1 MKKLILALT
10 IIAAVSVAALGDI
23 PSPNRKPRVTPT
35 PVKVVVDTTKPAPT
49 PKKEVLEE
57 YNGTIRVFFDTKE
70 PVPVLE
76 IRKSS
81 LEKLIASNGEASD
94 SPVVASSNNGSGFTM
109 GQTLVS
115 GVLFSVAFIVGGVWI
130 FRARGGSRTAAGLLL
145 GAVLGGATVTLANSP
160 PDYVVRLTS
169 RVFNPNTKAYGWAEN
184 KVKIRLMSE
193 DPAQARFRRDDV
205 VLIVPYIDKENRNE
219 EE

>member
-10 IIAAVSVAALGDI
+10 AIAILAIAALADI
-23 PSPNRKPRVTPT
+23 PSPNKKPRVKPT

-49 PKKEVLEE
+49 PKKEVVEE
-57 YNGTIRVFFDTKE
+57 YNGSIRVIFDTKE
-70 PVPVLE
+70 PIPVLE
-76 IRKSS
+76 IKKSA
-81 LEKLIASNGEASD
+81 LEKLVASNGEAAD
-94 SPVVASSNNGSGFTM
+94 SPVLASSNSGSGFTM

-115 GVLFSVAFIVGGVWI
+115 GVLFSLAFIVGGVWI
-130 FRARGGSRTAAGLLL
+130 FRARGGSRTAAGVLL
-145 GAVLGGATVTLANSP
+145 GALVGGATMTFANSP

-169 RVFNPNTKAYGWAEN
+169 RVFSPSTKAYGWAEN
-184 KVKIRLMSE
+184 KVKIRLMNE
-193 DPAQARFRRDDV
+193 DQDTARFRRDDV